1 MVEVATIFPKNFTL
15 FSGVRQTTVCHFH
28 SSMVESRQHRSS
40 PSDSPP
46 PLPLGRRHQSDPHL
60 HLIPLHFP
68 ASLFNRRRTFP
79 PTLMFWAPPLLLF
92 TQLSEAVSQSVREDA
107 SVLLF
112 SISARS
118 PELGTTN
125 SPFIRSPLPIALPS
139 SSSSLFYGPFK
150 EPRFLPGKTSERKRR
165 RS

>member
-15 FSGVRQTTVCHFH
+15 FSGVHQTTVCQFH

-79 PTLMFWAPPLLLF
+79 PPTLLLLF

-139 SSSSLFYGPFK
+139 SLFYGPFK

-165 RS
+165 RRRRER